1 MSLDALFEALSGYT
15 ETNSQGDVYHFNSA
29 GELHRLD
36 GPAILRANG
45 IRYWY
50 KNNVRHRIDGPAIE
64 FPDGEGDACW
74 YINGMRLYDED
85 QFNEYVKKMKLGQ
98 QK

>member
-1 MSLDALFEALSGYT
+1 MSLDALIEALSGYT
-15 ETNSQGDVYHFNSA
+15 ETDSLGNVYHYNSA
-29 GELHRLD
+29 GELHRLN
-36 GPAILRANG
+36 GPAVLHVNG
-45 IRYWY
+45 VRSWY

-64 FPDGEGDACW
+64 FPDGDACW
-74 YINGMRLYDED
+74 YINGMRLYEEE